1 MAYYN
6 SNNYRGNRSK
16 GSWYGKSRNYGSKR
30 KSKYTNA
37 EKIAFRLGQ
46 EELVANTINAGLSH
60 KKESRVYDA
69 YCKGRQG
76 MPQGNKQ
83 KSLFGD

>member
-6 SNNYRGNRSK
+6 SNNYRGNRSN

-30 KSKYTNA
+30 KAKYTEA

-46 EELVANTINAGLSH
+46 EQRVKKSLTSGNTNT
-60 KKESRVYDA
+60 RVHEA
-69 YCKGRQG
+69 FCKGLNG
-76 MPQGNKQ
+76 VPTKQ
-83 KSLFGD
+83 DKKSLY